1 MNETAGKKM
10 LTIRQEGEIFQVE
23 EDTCFYDL
31 AKKWD
36 EKTGFLALLVLFNN
50 KPQELHH
57 KIDEDGSL
65 SFITL
70 QDSVGVRAYR
80 RSLSLMMMTAI
91 DELYPGDLDYE
102 TSIHFVAGDGLYCT
116 MADPSKRTDAFLKA
130 LEEKMHDLVRQ
141 ALPLKKRNV
150 KTSQARKI
158 FADKGM
164 EDKERLF
171 RFRLT
176 SRTNLYSIGTYED
189 YYYGYMV
196 YDTSYLKWFELRAF
210 DEGFVLRYPDM
221 DPTQDPPYYIKP
233 FKPRLKLFQTQKR
246 SLEWGRNLN
255 LRTVGDL
262 NELIVH
268 GDTKELI
275 LLQEAYH
282 EKQIAEIAEEIVSVP
297 DRKFVMIAGPSS
309 SGKTT
314 FSHRLSTQLAV
325 YGLRPHPI
333 AVDNYFV
340 NREDTPKDE
349 NGNYNFECL
358 EAIDV
363 ETFNKDMSALLAGEK
378 VELPVFNFKTGK
390 REYKGNFRQLKEK
403 DILVIEG
410 IHCLNDK
417 LSFSLPAKSKYRI
430 YISALTQINL
440 DEHNRIATTDGR
452 LIRRIVR
459 DARTRGTSAAATI
472 AMWGSVRYGEE
483 NYIFPFQESADVMF
497 NSALLYELSVLKT
510 YAQPLLFGI
519 APDDRANIEAMR
531 LLKFLDYFMPISQE
545 NIPNNSLLREF
556 VGGSCFDV

>member
-23 EDTCFYDL
+23 EGTCFYDL

-36 EKTGFLALLVLFNN
+36 EKTGFQALLVLFNN

-102 TSIHFVAGDGLYCT
+102 ASIHFVAGDGLYCT

-196 YDTSYLKWFELRAF
+196 YDTSYLKWF
-210 DEGFVLRYPDM
+210 
-221 DPTQDPPYYIKP
+221 
-233 FKPRLKLFQTQKR
+233 
-246 SLEWGRNLN
+246 
-255 LRTVGDL
+255 
-262 NELIVH
+262 
-268 GDTKELI
+268 
-275 LLQEAYH
+275 
-282 EKQIAEIAEEIVSVP
+282 
-297 DRKFVMIAGPSS
+297 
-309 SGKTT
+309 
-314 FSHRLSTQLAV
+314 
-325 YGLRPHPI
+325 
-333 AVDNYFV
+333 
-340 NREDTPKDE
+340 
-349 NGNYNFECL
+349 
-358 EAIDV
+358 
-363 ETFNKDMSALLAGEK
+363 
-378 VELPVFNFKTGK
+378 
-390 REYKGNFRQLKEK
+390 
-403 DILVIEG
+403 
-410 IHCLNDK
+410 
-417 LSFSLPAKSKYRI
+417 
-430 YISALTQINL
+430 
-440 DEHNRIATTDGR
+440 
-452 LIRRIVR
+452 
-459 DARTRGTSAAATI
+459 
-472 AMWGSVRYGEE
+472 
-483 NYIFPFQESADVMF
+483 
-497 NSALLYELSVLKT
+497 
-510 YAQPLLFGI
+510 
-519 APDDRANIEAMR
+519 
-531 LLKFLDYFMPISQE
+531 
-545 NIPNNSLLREF
+545 
-556 VGGSCFDV
+556 

>member
-1 MNETAGKKM
+1 MNETAGKNM
-10 LTIRQEGEIFQVE
+10 LTIDQEGEVFQVE
-23 EDTCFYDL
+23 AGTRFYEL
-31 AKKWD
+31 ARKWE
-36 EKTGFLALLVLFNN
+36 EKTGLMALLVLFNN

-57 KIDEDGSL
+57 QAEEDGSL
-65 SFITL
+65 SFVTL
-70 QDSVGVRAYR
+70 ADPVGVRAYR

-91 DELYPGDLDYE
+91 EELHPGDLDYE
-102 TSIHFVAGDGLYCT
+102 TSIHFIAGDGLYCT
-116 MADPSKRTDAFLKA
+116 LADPQKRTDAFLRA
-130 LEEKMHDLVRQ
+130 VEVKMHELGEA
-141 ALPLKKRNV
+141 ALPLRKRNV

-171 RFRLT
+171 RFRLS
-176 SRTNLYSIGTYED
+176 SRTNLYSIGNYED

-196 YDTSYLKWFELRAF
+196 HDTSYLRWFELKAY

-221 DPTQDPPYYIKP
+221 DSRENPAYYFEP
-233 FKPRLKLFQTQKR
+233 FAPRVKLFQTQKR
-246 SLEWGRNLN
+246 SLEWGRELDI
-255 LRTVGDL
+255 RTVGDL
-262 NELIVH
+262 NELIVQ
-268 GDTKELI
+268 GRSKELI

-282 EKQIAEIAEEIVSVP
+282 EKQIAEIAKEIVSVP
-297 DRKFVMIAGPSS
+297 ERKFVMIAGPSS

-314 FSHRLSTQLAV
+314 FSHRLSTQLSV

-340 NREDTPKDE
+340 NREDTPRDE
-349 NGNYNFECL
+349 KGNYNFECL
-358 EAIDV
+358 EAIDI
-363 ETFNKDMSALLAGEK
+363 EAFNRDMTALLAGER
-378 VELPVFNFKTGK
+378 VELPTFNFKSGK
-390 REYKGNFRQLKEK
+390 REYKGNYRQLKDK

-410 IHCLNDK
+410 IHCLNDR
-417 LSFSLPAKSKYRI
+417 LSHSLPAESKYRI

-459 DARTRGTSAAATI
+459 DARTRGTSAAGTI

-519 APDDRANIEAMR
+519 DQDDRASTEATR

-545 NIPNNSLLREF
+545 SIPNNSLLREF